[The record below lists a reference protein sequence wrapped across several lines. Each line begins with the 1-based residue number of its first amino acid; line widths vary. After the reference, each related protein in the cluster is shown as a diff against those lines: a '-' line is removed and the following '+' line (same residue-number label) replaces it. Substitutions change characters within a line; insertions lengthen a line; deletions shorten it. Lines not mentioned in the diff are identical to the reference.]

1 MKTTDTAL
9 SIRDL
14 TKRFGAKTAVNQLN
28 VSVDRGEIFG
38 LVGPNGAGKS
48 TTMRMLVD
56 ALRPTSGSIRVLG
69 QNPRDN
75 TALRRHIGYLPGEF
89 LTVPSLTGKG
99 LLKHFAALNPVA
111 DSAYHDSLI
120 RRLGAELNRPISKLS
135 KGNKQKIGLIQAFM
149 HQPDL
154 LILDEPTS
162 GLDPL
167 VQQVFLE
174 LLLEAAGRGQTVFL
188 SSHILSEIQHA
199 AHRVGVVKDGSLL
212 ALASVAELRDAAGQ
226 QMHASLEGLVADQLR
241 SQLARQLPASAL
253 TAREEGNRTLV
264 RGTLRDPVP
273 ALLSL
278 LGTYTV
284 QELNLEKPDLEES
297 ILHYY
302 QDGTSTDTPAGS
314 VTAHKRGSHA
324 L

>member
-1 MKTTDTAL
+1 MNTTDTAL
-9 SIRDL
+9 STVDL

-28 VSVDRGEIFG
+28 LSVNRGEIFG

-48 TTMRMLVD
+48 TTMRLLID

-69 QNPRDN
+69 QDPRDN
-75 TALRRHIGYLPGEF
+75 TALRQRIDYLPGEF

-99 LLKHFAALNPVA
+99 MLKHFAALDPVG
-111 DSAYHDSLI
+111 DSAYQDSLI
-120 RRLGAELNRPISKLS
+120 HRLGVELNRLISKLS

-149 HQPDL
+149 NRPDL

-174 LLLEAAGRGQTVFL
+174 LLLEAADRGQTVFL

-212 ALASVAELRDAAGQ
+212 ALASAAELRDAAGQ
-226 QMHASLEGLVADQLR
+226 HSACASPLVPGCCGRGQSLSGAVWLHCRAGQRPQLHGQPDARSPDQNGGLRCHHHRCRLRAEHPLR
-241 SQLARQLPASAL
+241 STRFCAHHHRQ
-253 TAREEGNRTLV
+253 
-264 RGTLRDPVP
+264 
-273 ALLSL
+273 
-278 LGTYTV
+278 
-284 QELNLEKPDLEES
+284 
-297 ILHYY
+297 H
-302 QDGTSTDTPAGS
+302 
-314 VTAHKRGSHA
+314 
-324 L
+324 